1 MLLIKNFFTRLAYLV
16 IVCVLSEF
24 QVNITFKPVVS
35 YETTLI
41 IVYQKNVTKT
51 NITVVPVANAQ

>member
-51 NITVVPVANAQ
+51 NITVVPVANA